1 MLSITYKLLMLSVI
15 MLIFIMLIVVA
26 PASSILRVSILSVLM
41 ASPNGRESAINR
53 ALDESTYLS

>member
-41 ASPNGRESAINR
+41 ASPNGS
-53 ALDESTYLS
+53 ESTIEC

>member
-53 ALDESTYLS
+53 ALDESTYPG